1 MSASSS
7 FRKAL
12 GPGLLFAGTA
22 VGVSHLVQSTRAGAV
37 YGLGL
42 VVFILLANLLKYPA
56 FAFAPRYA
64 AATGAS
70 LVEAY
75 RQQGRWAVVL
85 YALVTAGTMF
95 AVQAAVVIVTAGL
108 AQALFGDA
116 LSVLGYAVALTLITA
131 LLNGVGSFAV
141 LDRVIKAVVLL
152 LSIATLA
159 ATVAVIPSIAWSTIP
174 WLTTPGS
181 MAPADVFFLA
191 ALVGWMPTALDIGVW
206 HSLWTLARREQTGHA
221 PTVREVALDFDI
233 GYIGTAVLALCFVL
247 LGAGVMYGKGVAIA
261 ESPGG
266 FASQVIALY
275 TENLGAWTRPI
286 IATAAFGVMFSTVL
300 TVVDGFPRAIQ
311 RLVDSLR
318 GAVKGPLIPRDAE
331 ALAPPPQAG
340 GRGVYFAALAVLG
353 GGSLV
358 LLAFF
363 SGSLKGLV
371 DLATTLS
378 FLTAPVF
385 AILNHRAVTSRGMPL
400 ECRPSRALRRFSAIG
415 ILFQAIFALAY
426 LWVRFLSG

>member
-1 MSASSS
+1 MST
-7 FRKAL
+7 FRQAL

-42 VVFILLANLLKYPA
+42 VVFVVLANLLKYPA

-64 AATGAS
+64 AATGES

-75 RQQGRWAVVL
+75 RRQGRWALAL
-85 YALVTAGTMF
+85 YAVVTAGTMF

-116 LSVLGYAVALTLITA
+116 LSVLGYAIGLTLVSA
-131 LLNGVGSFAV
+131 LVSGVGSFAV
-141 LDRVIKAVVLL
+141 LDRVIKAVVVLL
-152 LSIATLA
+152 TLATLA
-159 ATVAVIPSIAWSTIP
+159 ATLVVIPTISWSTIP
-174 WLTTPGS
+174 WFTSPAAMS
-181 MAPADVFFLA
+181 PADIFFLA

-206 HSLWTLARREQTGHA
+206 HSLWTLARRDQTGHA
-221 PTVREVALDFDI
+221 PSVREVALDFDI
-233 GYIGTAVLALCFVL
+233 GYVGTAILALCFVL
-247 LGAGVMYGKGVAIA
+247 LGAGVMFGKGVAIA

-275 TENLGAWTRPI
+275 TENLGAWSRPI
-286 IATAAFGVMFSTVL
+286 IGVAAFGVMFSTVL

-311 RLVDSLR
+311 RLGDNLR
-318 GAVKGPLIPRDAE
+318 GAAIE
-331 ALAPPPQAG
+331 ATRGSSADGEAPAAAG
-340 GRGVYFAALAVLG
+340 GGRSRALYFAALAVLG
-353 GGSLV
+353 GGSLA

-363 SGSLKGLV
+363 AGSLKALV

-378 FLTAPVF
+378 FLTAPAF
-385 AILNHRAVTSRGMPL
+385 AILNHRAVTGQGMPL
-400 ECRPSRALRRFSAIG
+400 ECRPSRALRRYSVIG
-415 ILFQAIFALAY
+415 IVFQAIFAAAY
-426 LWVRFLSG
+426 LGLRFF

>member
-1 MSASSS
+1 MST
-7 FRKAL
+7 FRQAL

-42 VVFILLANLLKYPA
+42 VVFVVLANLLKYPG

-64 AATGAS
+64 AATGES

-75 RQQGRWAVVL
+75 RRQGRWALAL
-85 YALVTAGTMF
+85 YGLVTAGTMF

-116 LSVLGYAVALTLITA
+116 LSVLGYAAALTLVCA
-131 LLNGVGSFAV
+131 LVSGVGSFAV
-141 LDRVIKAVVLL
+141 LDRVIKAVVVLL
-152 LSIATLA
+152 TLATLA
-159 ATVAVIPSIAWSTIP
+159 ATLVVIPSISWSTIP
-174 WLTTPGS
+174 WFTSPSTMG
-181 MAPADVFFLA
+181 PADIFFLA

-206 HSLWTLARREQTGHA
+206 HSLWTLARRDQTGHA

-233 GYIGTAVLALCFVL
+233 GYVGTAILALCFVL
-247 LGAGVMYGKGVAIA
+247 LGAGVMFGKGVAIA

-275 TENLGAWTRPI
+275 TDNLGAWSRPI
-286 IATAAFGVMFSTVL
+286 IGVAAFGVMFSTVL

-311 RLVDSLR
+311 RLGDNLR
-318 GAVKGPLIPRDAE
+318 GAARAPTPDGE
-331 ALAPPPQAG
+331 AGAPKPASG
-340 GRGVYFAALAVLG
+340 GRSIYFAALAVLG
-353 GGSLV
+353 GGSLA

-363 SGSLKGLV
+363 AGSLKGLV

-385 AILNHRAVTSRGMPL
+385 AILNHRAVTGEGMPL
-400 ECRPSRALRRFSAIG
+400 ECRPSRGLRRFSAIG
-415 ILFQAIFALAY
+415 IAAQALFAVAY
-426 LWVRFLSG
+426 LWLRFF